1 MLTEGIARK
10 YQLRGRLSTIDLLI
24 KAPCSVNKVNNIFN
38 IKSSFKLVCTRWST
52 VLSLPV
58 Q

>member
-10 YQLRGRLSTIDLLI
+10 YQLRGRLNTIDLLI
-24 KAPCSVNKVNNIFN
+24 KAPCSVNNIFN
-38 IKSSFKLVCTRWST
+38 TKSSFKLVSTRRLI
-52 VLSLPV
+52 VLSLPR